1 LEKPIAES
9 YWVIPGFFL
18 AGEYPAARMD
28 DQQTRQRL
36 AAFITAGF
44 DTFLDLTCEGERTPY
59 LKLMIEEARTIGL
72 AVQYQRFS
80 FPDFSA
86 PSHAAMRSA
95 LNAIDAALA
104 DHHCLYLHCVVACT
118 PAPPWPVTSSGRM
131 ARTRP
136 GTREQAPAPQTKF
149 APIPP
154 KLMNRSGSGLVG
166 QSLDW
171 HKRFLQQA
179 AWTGNAPYA
188 FERAGLQ
195 VQRVLEVSCNSRAID
210 GFPARPG
217 R

>member
-1 LEKPIAES
+1 MPMLEKPIAES

-28 DQQTRQRL
+28 DLQTRQRL
-36 AAFITAGF
+36 AAFIAAGF

-104 DHHCLYLHCVVACT
+104 DHHRLYLHCVGGIGRTGTTVACHLIRHGMT
-118 PAPPWPVTSSGRM
+118 

-136 GTREQAPAPQTKF
+136 GTSA
-149 APIPP
+149 
-154 KLMNRSGSGLVG
+154 
-166 QSLDW
+166 
-171 HKRFLQQA
+171 
-179 AWTGNAPYA
+179 
-188 FERAGLQ
+188 
-195 VQRVLEVSCNSRAID
+195 
-210 GFPARPG
+210 
-217 R
+217 